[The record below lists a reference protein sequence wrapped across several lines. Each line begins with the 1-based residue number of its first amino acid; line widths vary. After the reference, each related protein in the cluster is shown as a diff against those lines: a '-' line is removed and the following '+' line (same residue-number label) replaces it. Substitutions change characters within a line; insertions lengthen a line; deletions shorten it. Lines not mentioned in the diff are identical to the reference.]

1 MVTKFGRFGEL
12 GAGLATC
19 TALVLSA
26 ASPAWAEA
34 RDWIYAVRPGD
45 TLIGLTQALLKPPAT
60 WQKLQQIN
68 AVPDPMH
75 LVPGKPLR
83 IPVAWLRREAA
94 VAEIVHVHGAVH
106 VRREGSEAAA
116 ARSGLSVRAGD
127 LITTGPQSTLTLR
140 FIDGSRLLVSPESA
154 MTIESLMVVGK
165 ARMAETQ
172 IRIDGGGVESR
183 VSPQK
188 GVGSKYEIMTPTL
201 NLGVRGTDFQVRFD
215 PRDKVSRAE
224 VHAGRVAAQGARAS
238 VRLDAGFG
246 TLAAADGDPQPPRR
260 LAGAP
265 ELRGIAG
272 KLEHVPLRFS
282 WEPVADAKAYRAQVY
297 ADRTFDRLLL
307 DGTFVQP
314 AARWSDLPD
323 GRYVLRVRSVD
334 TLGLE
339 GAATTVDFVLKARPE
354 APFTIQPG
362 EGAKVH
368 GDGATFKWA
377 ASSAAR
383 SYRLQVSERPDFKEL
398 RLDQKDLTGTEFT
411 LALSPGGYHWRIATV
426 AHGNDQ
432 GPFSDAL
439 SFVQR
444 RIPESPALE
453 APRVDD
459 KEIAFRWKARD
470 PGQRF
475 EYQFASDAEFRNL
488 LVERQTAEPMAVLPT
503 PEPGVYHLRVKAIDA
518 DGFAGPFGAA
528 QSIEIEGSLWRF
540 APLLLLLF
548 AL

>member
-1 MVTKFGRFGEL
+1 MAVGIL
-12 GAGLATC
+12 
-19 TALVLSA
+19 LVLSA

-34 RDWIYAVRPGD
+34 RDWIYAVRAGD
-45 TLIGLTQALLKPPAT
+45 TLIGLTEALLKPPAT

-68 AVPDPMH
+68 AVPDPLH

-83 IPVAWLRREAA
+83 IPVAWLRREAT
-94 VAEIVHVHGAVH
+94 VAEIVHVQGAVH

-116 ARSGLSVRAGD
+116 AASGSSLRAGD

-140 FIDGSRLLVSPESA
+140 FIDGSRVLVSPDSA
-154 MTIESLMVVGK
+154 VTIESLMVVGK
-165 ARMAETQ
+165 ARMAETR
-172 IRIDGGGVESR
+172 IRIDVGGVESR

-188 GVGSKYEIMTPTL
+188 GVASKFEIMTPTL
-201 NLGVRGTDFQVRFD
+201 NLGVRGTDFQARFD

-224 VHAGRVAAQGARAS
+224 VHAGRVTARGAKVT

-246 TLAAADGDPQPPRR
+246 TLAAAGGDPQPPRR
-260 LAGAP
+260 LPGAP
-265 ELRGIAG
+265 ALRGIAG

-282 WEPVADAKAYRAQVY
+282 WEPVADAYAYRAQVY

-307 DGTFVQP
+307 DASFVQP

-334 TLGLE
+334 ALGLE

-354 APFTIQPG
+354 APFTTQPG
-362 EGAKVH
+362 EGAKVY

-383 SYRLQVSERPDFKEL
+383 SYRLQVSERPDFEEL
-398 RLDQKDLTGTEFT
+398 RLDRNDLTGTEFT
-411 LALSPGGYHWRIATV
+411 VALPPGSYHWRIATV
-426 AHGNDQ
+426 AQGNDQ

-444 RIPESPALE
+444 KIPESPALE
-453 APRVDD
+453 APSIDD
-459 KEIAFRWKARD
+459 KEIAIRWKARD

-488 LVERQTAEPMAVLPT
+488 LVEGQTAEPMAVLPR
-503 PEPGVYHLRVKAIDA
+503 PDAGVYHLRVKAIDA
-518 DGFAGPFGAA
+518 DGFSGPFGAA
-528 QSIEIEGSLWRF
+528 QSIEIEGSPWRF